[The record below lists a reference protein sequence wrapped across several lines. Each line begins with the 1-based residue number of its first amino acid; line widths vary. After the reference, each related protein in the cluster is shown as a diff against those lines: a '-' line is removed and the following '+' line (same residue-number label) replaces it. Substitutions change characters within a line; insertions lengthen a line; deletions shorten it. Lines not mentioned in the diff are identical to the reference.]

1 MSQDYKFS
9 TIEVGVDGHIL
20 TATMN
25 RPDQLNA
32 VNGALHEDLEHLFA
46 RVSEDDQVDVVIL
59 TGAGRAFCAGGDV
72 KGMAD
77 GSMIPA
83 GGRHAPLT
91 WFTGGPQRL
100 IRNMLS
106 VPQPMIAAVNGHAV
120 GLGATLALFCD
131 VVLAA
136 DTAKIGDTH
145 TKVGLVAGDGGA
157 VIWPLLVGVNRAKEL
172 LMTGDLLS
180 AAEAERLG
188 LVNHVYPTA
197 EVMTEARALADRLAA
212 MPLAAVRYTKQA
224 VNKLLW
230 ERMVSTL
237 DTSLAFEAI
246 SSTAGPIGRR
256 S

>member
-1 MSQDYKFS
+1 MSQDYSFS
-9 TIEVGVDGHIL
+9 TIEVEIDGHIL

-77 GSMIPA
+77 GSMIPTD
-83 GGRHAPLT
+83 GRHAPLT

-197 EVMTEARALADRLAA
+197 EVMTEAKALADRLAA

-256 S
+256 

>member
-1 MSQDYKFS
+1 MSQDYEFS
-9 TIEVGVDGHIL
+9 TIEVEVDEHIL

-46 RVSEDDQVDVVIL
+46 RVSEDDDVDVVIL

-172 LMTGDLLS
+172 LMTSELLS

-188 LVNHVYPTA
+188 LVNHVYPAA
-197 EVMTEARALADRLAA
+197 EVMTEAKALADRLAG

-256 S
+256 

>member
-1 MSQDYKFS
+1 MSKDYAFS
-9 TIEVGVDGHIL
+9 TIEVGIKGRVL

-25 RPDQLNA
+25 RPEKLNA
-32 VNGALHEDLEHLFA
+32 VNGALHDDLEHLFGA
-46 RVSEDDQVDVVIL
+46 VSEDREVDAVIL

-72 KGMAD
+72 DGMAD
-77 GSMIPA
+77 GSMFPSED
-83 GGRHAPLT
+83 GRHAPLT
-91 WFTGGPQRL
+91 WFTAGPHRL

-157 VIWPLLVGVNRAKEL
+157 VVWPLLVGVNRAKEL

-180 AAEAERLG
+180 AADAERLG
-188 LVNHVYPTA
+188 LVNHVYPADQVLA
-197 EVMTEARALADRLAA
+197 EATALAERLVA
-212 MPLAAVRYTKQA
+212 MPMAAVRYTKQA

-256 S
+256 

>member
-9 TIEVGVDGHIL
+9 TIEVEIDGHIL

-46 RVSEDDQVDVVIL
+46 RVSEDDEVDVVIL

-256 S
+256 

>member
-9 TIEVGVDGHIL
+9 TIEVEIDEHIL

-46 RVSEDDQVDVVIL
+46 RVAEDDEVDVVIL

-131 VVLAA
+131 VVLVA
-136 DTAKIGDTH
+136 DNAKIGDTH

-172 LMTGDLLS
+172 LMTSELLS

-188 LVNHVYPTA
+188 LVNHVYPAA
-197 EVMTEARALADRLAA
+197 EVMPEAKALAERLAG

-256 S
+256 

>member
-1 MSQDYKFS
+1 MSDEYAFA
-9 TIEVGVDGHIL
+9 TVEVSIDGRVL

-25 RPDQLNA
+25 RPEKLNA
-32 VNGALHEDLEHLFA
+32 VNGVLHEELEHLFGA
-46 RVSEDDQVDVVIL
+46 VAEDREVDVVVL

-72 KGMAD
+72 DDLAD
-77 GSMIPA
+77 GSMFPA

-91 WFTGGPQRL
+91 WFTAGPHRL
-100 IRNMLS
+100 IRNMLG

-157 VIWPLLVGVNRAKEL
+157 VVWPLLVGINRAKEL
-172 LMTGDLLS
+172 LMTGDLLT
-180 AAEAERLG
+180 AAQAERLG
-188 LVNHVYPTA
+188 LVNHVYPA
-197 EVMTEARALADRLAA
+197 DEVMAEAKALAERLAG
-212 MPLAAVRYTKQA
+212 MPMAAVRYTKQA

-246 SSTAGPIGRR
+246 SSTAGKIGRQ
-256 S
+256 